1 MCLGVPLKVIKI
13 HGKEAVGEIN
23 NITKKIRI
31 DFVPNVQIGDFVM
44 VHAGFALDVMEKE
57 DANETIDI
65 LNQVMEKEN
74 ELWFKNY

>member
-65 LNQVMEKEN
+65 LNQVMEKQN
-74 ELWFKNY
+74 EL